1 MWKVLSSFSHSF
13 PNNRLSQRGGGGSSR
28 SVASDYALSALLLT
42 SSNTC
47 YGSRNIARSFS
58 IHNKARASHTHVHQK
73 RNSSSRLISGDSDSL
88 NSSKLLSR
96 SSRLHSHKQSVHPVI
111 CEYLCFHPTSPVA
124 NSSSLGNE
132 SGGEIKSALKEN
144 NFCCDNK
151 SGSCF
156 AGSVLLTRRQYRV
169 LLKEF
174 QQRRYY
180 HHQSRMGDTGKK
192 RVCIVGSGNWGSAIA
207 KIVGDNVVKHSTVFE
222 DTVKMYV
229 FEELVNGRKL
239 TEIIN
244 EDHENVKYLP
254 GHKLPANIIAVPDVL
269 GTAKDADILIFV
281 LPHQFIKHTCKPL
294 VGNMKPGAFG
304 LSLIK
309 GFDVAEGGGIEL
321 ISSIINKALNIPC
334 NVLMGAN
341 LAGEIA
347 DGNFSETTIGARDP
361 EQGRLL
367 HKLIQTDNFRVV
379 VVRDVETVELCGALK
394 NVVAVGAGFID
405 GLKLGDN
412 TKAAVIRLGLMEM
425 VRFTQEFF
433 NKDTEI
439 STFLESCGVADL
451 ITTCYGGRNRKVS
464 EAFVRTGKPFEEL
477 EKEMLNGQRLQG
489 PMTAAEVNFMLKGRG
504 LEDKFPLFTAVHR
517 ISINELKPKQLI
529 DAIRNHPEHISSLA
543 NAKI

>member
-1 MWKVLSSFSHSF
+1 MRKVFSLLSYSF
-13 PNNRLSQRGGGGSSR
+13 PNNRLSSSSQRGGGSR
-28 SVASDYALSALLLT
+28 SVASDYALSALLH
-42 SSNTC
+42 SSCNTC
-47 YGSRNIARSFS
+47 YGSRNIARNIIS
-58 IHNKARASHTHVHQK
+58 IPIHESKRSSSRTTLLVHQR
-73 RNSSSRLISGDSDSL
+73 RNSSNSKLISGDSVSL
-88 NSSKLLSR
+88 NTSSCKLLSR
-96 SSRLHSHKQSVHPVI
+96 SSSSRVHSPKKSVNPII
-111 CEYLCFHPTSPVA
+111 CEFHDFHKTSPVINA
-124 NSSSLGNE
+124 SYRE
-132 SGGEIKSALKEN
+132 SEACAYWSGSEIKSALKQN
-144 NFCCDNK
+144 NFCCDK
-151 SGSCF
+151 HSSSTLDCF
-156 AGSVLLTRRQYRV
+156 LLAGNFPFVQKTRRKYCV
-169 LLKEF
+169 LLKGF
-174 QQRRYY
+174 QQQQRRYY
-180 HHQSRMGDTGKK
+180 QSRMGDTGKK

-207 KIVGDNVVKHSTVFE
+207 KIVGDNVVKHSGVFA

-229 FEELVNGRKL
+229 FEEMVNGRKL

-244 EDHENVKYLP
+244 QDHENVKYLP

-269 GTAKDADILIFV
+269 DTAKDADILIFV

-321 ISSIINKALNIPC
+321 ISSIINKTLNIPC

-347 DGNFSETTIGARDP
+347 DGNFSETTIGARDT

-367 HKLIQTDNFRVV
+367 HKLIQTDDFRVV
-379 VVRDVETVELCGALK
+379 VVKDVETVELCGALK

-405 GLKLGDN
+405 GLQLGDN

-464 EAFVRTGKPFEEL
+464 EAFVKTGKVSFL
-477 EKEMLNGQRLQG
+477 NHFVMLHY
-489 PMTAAEVNFMLKGRG
+489 
-504 LEDKFPLFTAVHR
+504 AV
-517 ISINELKPKQLI
+517 
-529 DAIRNHPEHISSLA
+529 
-543 NAKI
+543 